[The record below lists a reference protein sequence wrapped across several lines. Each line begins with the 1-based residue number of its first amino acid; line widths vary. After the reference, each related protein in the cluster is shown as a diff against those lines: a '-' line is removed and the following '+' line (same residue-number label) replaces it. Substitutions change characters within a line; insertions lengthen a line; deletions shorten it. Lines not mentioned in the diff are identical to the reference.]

1 MKIGQPNDCQ
11 KVLAGVE
18 PKQKALFWPPS
29 ILDTSREKMHR
40 TTAFGPSVFRGYE
53 GSYSFELFLL
63 NNKGYH
69 LLMSSHLP
77 FGTIFGN
84 QESSAFTNL
93 YSCVELGLQIAKP
106 IYWK

>member
-1 MKIGQPNDCQ
+1 MKIGHPNDLQ

-29 ILDTSREKMHR
+29 ILDTSREKTHR
-40 TTAFGPSVFRGYE
+40 TTAFGLFVLEAMRAF
-53 GSYSFELFLL
+53 SFA
-63 NNKGYH
+63 H

-84 QESSAFTNL
+84 QVSSAFTNL

-106 IYWK
+106 VYWK